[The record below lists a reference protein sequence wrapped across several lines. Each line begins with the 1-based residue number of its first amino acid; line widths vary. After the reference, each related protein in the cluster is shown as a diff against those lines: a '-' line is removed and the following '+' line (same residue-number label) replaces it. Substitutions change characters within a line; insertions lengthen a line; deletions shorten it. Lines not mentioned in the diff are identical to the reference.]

1 MSESQNLID
10 KLLEQK
16 SELTK
21 EIIEQKIAE
30 KKEKIGAGYLTDQG
44 ALFLIASDY
53 GVTLTESSKTEISL
67 KDLYAGAKE
76 ISVETRVLNLSPTKQ
91 FSRKDGSTFD
101 LRTMTVYD
109 AGSTASVKL
118 WDEKAN
124 LPGIENLKPGDLIKI
139 IKAYVKSDLD
149 GSPTINI
156 GSGSNI
162 ETVDTESKIPM
173 IDKITKDISELQE
186 GQKDLVIS
194 GMIDGIISGMQF
206 TNSRGQPGKALRM
219 RLKGKDNTAMRVV
232 LWGKDESLIPN
243 MISQSA
249 NVKLLGVR
257 VKSGNQ
263 GLEIHGNEATIIEIE
278 GGKEAEPIITR
289 ILSIAT
295 TETGKNMIIAVD
307 NKKNIYNISDFSNS
321 TSICVEGDVIECMPS
336 KIYGNSVTL
345 DENSFVRK
353 LDNDETI
360 PSLSKIRTKISD
372 VKADGTYCIES
383 IVLKVPGRKEIQTKS
398 GESISLSEM
407 FVEDDTGQ
415 IWVKGWRIQ
424 AKLIDKCE
432 LGEIIAITGL
442 NAKINNFG
450 EGRIELFLTAHSK
463 IIKKN

>member
-1 MSESQNLID
+1 MASTQQLNDLTTQVRRDILRMVHKVNSGHPGGSLGCAEFFVALYSDIMQRHEGFDMDGQGEDLFFLSNGHISPVYYSVLARTGYFEVNELNTFRLINSR
-10 KLLEQK
+10 LQGHPTTHEGLEGIRVATGSLGQGFSVAVGHAKQK
-16 SELTK
+16 KMDGDDGLV
-21 EIIEQKIAE
+21 
-30 KKEKIGAGYLTDQG
+30 YV
-44 ALFLIASDY
+44 
-53 GVTLTESSKTEISL
+53 VT
-67 KDLYAGAKE
+67 G
-76 ISVETRVLNLSPTKQ
+76 
-91 FSRKDGSTFD
+91 DG
-101 LRTMTVYD
+101 
-109 AGSTASVKL
+109 
-118 WDEKAN
+118 
-124 LPGIENLKPGDLIKI
+124 
-139 IKAYVKSDLD
+139 
-149 GSPTINI
+149 
-156 GSGSNI
+156 
-162 ETVDTESKIPM
+162 
-173 IDKITKDISELQE
+173 ELQE

-336 KIYGNSVTL
+336 KVYGNSVTL